1 MATAWRVGAWKIR
14 SRHYTVAT
22 GFWEQDLVES
32 FVGGAGASSL
42 FSPPS
47 LLFLLLLY
55 LLFSLFFP
63 ILCSSIPILSLLS
76 RHSVIQLRLTLTPS
90 EAKNDHAHL
99 IFLPLPPDCWDHS
112 HKPQH
117 PAYETLGISSRPRLY
132 MLGTLP
138 TEPKSQSWLLPSLMV
153 ISGFGM
159 RGSYMYHSGKVPDP
173 SHRLLVVTVRVCWWL
188 CLLWGGG
195 GWCTYCGQVLW

>member
-14 SRHYTVAT
+14 LRHYTVAI
-22 GFWEQDLVES
+22 GFWEQDLVEN
-32 FVGGAGASSL
+32 FVGGAGASFL
-42 FSPPS
+42 FSPPA

-90 EAKNDHAHL
+90 EAKNDHARL

-117 PAYETLGISSRPRLY
+117 PAYGTLGISSRPRLY

-173 SHRLLVVTVRVCWWL
+173 SHRLLIVTVCVCW
-188 CLLWGGG
+188 
-195 GWCTYCGQVLW
+195 